1 MRTLM
6 LAVGTA
12 LVAAAAAPNTR
23 RPVRPETAPKAF
35 VDRFSAKAGHLQ
47 VRTAMNHLPPPN
59 AAVDFD
65 QGPFITRGL
74 GPRSEHVIYYNFDV
88 QSLVP
93 APLYVLY
100 RKGASAPLAGQLPIV
115 EALPGDSGYNDF
127 HVLVRVTV
135 PDGYAANTITSAA
148 ALRAA
153 DYPTERTSVIENAP
167 IVPEGSTA
175 HRRLGGA
182 SAELESGWFDGQT
195 VRYFT
200 FVERPLMGTIV
211 PLSPIFVSFS
221 VNPGAPGGGPS
232 SGFRTESGAEQT
244 HNVLATLPADAG
256 YSPLWQ
262 VSVYDNVDFDGVHD
276 LATLQQAKILA
287 PNVATVNC
295 PVVEVQPAMTR

>member
-1 MRTLM
+1 MRILIATV
-6 LAVGTA
+6 ATA
-12 LVAAAAAPNTR
+12 LASSAAVPCTG

-47 VRTAMNHLPPPN
+47 LRTATNHSPAPN
-59 AAVDFD
+59 APVDFD
-65 QGPFITRGL
+65 HGPFITRGL
-74 GPRSEHVIYYNFDV
+74 GPRGEHVTYYNFDV

-93 APLYVLY
+93 APLYILY

-127 HVLVRVTV
+127 HVLVRVAV
-135 PDGYAANTITSAA
+135 PEGYAANTITSAA

-153 DYPTERTSVIENAP
+153 GYPTERTSVIENTP

-175 HRRLGGA
+175 HCRLGGA
-182 SAELESGWFDGQT
+182 SAELESGWFNGQT
-195 VRYFT
+195 VRYFR

-221 VNPGAPGGGPS
+221 INPGAPGGGPS
-232 SGFRTESGAEQT
+232 SGFRTEPGAMQT
-244 HNVLATLPADAG
+244 HNVVATLPSDVG

-262 VSVYDNVDFDGVHD
+262 VSVYDNAGFDSVHD
-276 LATLQQAKILA
+276 LATLQQAKIFA

-295 PVVEVQPAMTR
+295 PVVDVQPATMR